1 MPTHEYLSVT
11 TLSAYLQRKFD
22 QDPYLG
28 RVYLT
33 GELSNFRLR
42 PGHQYFSLKDDHA
55 KISAVMFKSAFSKL
69 KFTPESGM
77 KVLVVGRVT
86 MYAASGQYQI
96 VIEHMEPDGVGA
108 FYQAYEQLKAKLEK
122 AGAFAQNQ
130 RPLRQFPTKVAVI
143 TSPSGAVIQDI
154 RTTVARRYPG
164 LQLTLYP
171 AVVQGDGSA
180 KDLVRQLHR
189 VAENG
194 DYDAVII
201 GRGGGSIED
210 LWPFNDETVAQA
222 VLEMPMPVVSSVGHE
237 TDTTIVDFVADHR
250 AATPTAAAEL
260 VTPVTLVDA
269 LNGIAQYR
277 SRITAAMQNRLTALQ
292 ERLARSQKSV
302 VLTQPNRLYDQYVQQ
317 VDQLRTRLNQVM
329 QSQLDVLAHR
339 VSLCRTALAPRNL
352 QLRLN
357 AQTKVVQQLRQ
368 RLKQATAV
376 QLANKRQAM
385 QSAVAGLDHLSPL
398 KILGRGYTYVTDE
411 NGKMLKATADYQ
423 VDSAVTI
430 HTQDGEVAAQVLNA
444 KENNANG

>member
-317 VDQLRTRLNQVM
+317 VDQLTTRLTQVM

-357 AQTKVVQQLRQ
+357 AQAQVVQQLRQ
-368 RLKQATAV
+368 RLNQATTV
-376 QLANKRQAM
+376 TLTNKRQAM

-430 HTQDGEVAAQVLNA
+430 HTQDGEVAARVLNA

>member
-357 AQTKVVQQLRQ
+357 TQAQVVQQLRQ
-368 RLKQATAV
+368 RLNQATTV
-376 QLANKRQAM
+376 ELANKRQAM

-430 HTQDGEVAAQVLNA
+430 HTQDGEVTARVLNA

>member
-1 MPTHEYLSVT
+1 M
-11 TLSAYLQRKFD
+11 
-22 QDPYLG
+22 
-28 RVYLT
+28 
-33 GELSNFRLR
+33 
-42 PGHQYFSLKDDHA
+42 
-55 KISAVMFKSAFSKL
+55 
-69 KFTPESGM
+69 
-77 KVLVVGRVT
+77 LVVGRVT

-357 AQTKVVQQLRQ
+357 T
-368 RLKQATAV
+368 QAKWCNNCA
-376 QLANKRQAM
+376 
-385 QSAVAGLDHLSPL
+385 SA
-398 KILGRGYTYVTDE
+398 
-411 NGKMLKATADYQ
+411 
-423 VDSAVTI
+423 
-430 HTQDGEVAAQVLNA
+430 
-444 KENNANG
+444 

>member
-210 LWPFNDETVAQA
+210 LWPFNDESVAQA

-357 AQTKVVQQLRQ
+357 AQAQVVQQLRQ
-368 RLKQATAV
+368 RLNHAAV
-376 QLANKRQAM
+376 VELANKRQAM

-398 KILGRGYTYVTDE
+398 KILGRGYTYITDE

-444 KENNANG
+444 KESNANG

>member
-357 AQTKVVQQLRQ
+357 TQAQVVQQLRQ
-368 RLKQATAV
+368 RLNQATAV
-376 QLANKRQAM
+376 ELTNKRQAM

-430 HTQDGEVAAQVLNA
+430 HTQDGEVTARVLNA

>member
-339 VSLCRTALAPRNL
+339 VSLYRTALAPRNL

>member
-1 MPTHEYLSVT
+1 
-11 TLSAYLQRKFD
+11 
-22 QDPYLG
+22 
-28 RVYLT
+28 
-33 GELSNFRLR
+33 
-42 PGHQYFSLKDDHA
+42 
-55 KISAVMFKSAFSKL
+55 
-69 KFTPESGM
+69 
-77 KVLVVGRVT
+77 
-86 MYAASGQYQI
+86 
-96 VIEHMEPDGVGA
+96 
-108 FYQAYEQLKAKLEK
+108 
-122 AGAFAQNQ
+122 
-130 RPLRQFPTKVAVI
+130 VAVI

-317 VDQLRTRLNQVM
+317 VDQLRTRLNP
-329 QSQLDVLAHR
+329 SDAKSTRRFGPSGVLVSHR
-339 VSLCRTALAPRNL
+339 LGATKLAIAL
-352 QLRLN
+352 
-357 AQTKVVQQLRQ
+357 KC
-368 RLKQATAV
+368 
-376 QLANKRQAM
+376 ANP
-385 QSAVAGLDHLSPL
+385 SG
-398 KILGRGYTYVTDE
+398 
-411 NGKMLKATADYQ
+411 
-423 VDSAVTI
+423 
-430 HTQDGEVAAQVLNA
+430 
-444 KENNANG
+444 